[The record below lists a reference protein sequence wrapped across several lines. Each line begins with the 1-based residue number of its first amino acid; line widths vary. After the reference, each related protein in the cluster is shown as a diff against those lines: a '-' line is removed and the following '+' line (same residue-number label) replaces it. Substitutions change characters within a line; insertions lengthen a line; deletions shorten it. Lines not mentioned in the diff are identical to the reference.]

1 MTSTRSSP
9 RFQIFM
15 PAPENEPLEGVFRED
30 IFSFCRRLSEQ
41 ADETGLAQVACFK
54 GFELRVEPG
63 QPPLQA
69 FQEWARERWAPT
81 LINGIEGVIKP
92 FIPRG
97 SIVQPLFGL
106 DQACPQSIL
115 LPTELGT
122 MGIAWATQHQWTE
135 VWEAPGS
142 SLTEKWETWSRA
154 NLKK

>member
-1 MTSTRSSP
+1 ML
-9 RFQIFM
+9 
-15 PAPENEPLEGVFRED
+15 APENEPLEGALRED
-30 IFSFCRRLSEQ
+30 ILSFCRRMSEQ
-41 ADETGLAQVACFK
+41 AEETGLAQVARFN

-63 QPPLQA
+63 QPPLHA
-69 FQEWARERWAPT
+69 FQEWARERWAPS

-106 DQACPQSIL
+106 DQICPQSIL

-122 MGIAWATQHQWTE
+122 MGIAWATPDQWTE
-135 VWEAPGS
+135 VWETPGS
-142 SLTEKWETWSRA
+142 SLTEKWETWSQA